1 MLVCLLLV
9 TLIKMVNL
17 VILQYLLS
25 WPKFPLHN
33 PSILGGKIFCGP
45 YSLFLSLLISFPSK
59 LLLTKQ
65 HIYSI
70 SILKPIILFPSSHF
84 SLSPN
89 GQEIAKA
96 FGYDAKVMCTNCSC
110 YFIADHILLNFIII
124 IKF

>member
-17 VILQYLLS
+17 IILQYLLS

-33 PSILGGKIFCGP
+33 PSILGGKIFCEP
-45 YSLFLSLLISFPSK
+45 YSLFLSLLISFLSK
-59 LLLTKQ
+59 FLLTKQ

-70 SILKPIILFPSSHF
+70 SILKSIILFPSSHF

-89 GQEIAKA
+89 G
-96 FGYDAKVMCTNCSC
+96 
-110 YFIADHILLNFIII
+110 LLVDCFPSGHGPVDVGVRSKSRYQSRVSNFI
-124 IKF
+124 FRTV